1 LKKLIKTKGIDYAKN
16 FKFSIL
22 EIAGMNIA
30 EDMIRERESFWK
42 EVLLTRVHGYKK
54 KKMNLDEPE
63 R

>member
-42 EVLLTRVHGYKK
+42 EVLLTRVHGYNK
-54 KKMNLDEPE
+54 N
-63 R
+63 